1 MRTPTEIVEGLIAIG
16 WTQRQIADAT
26 GTSQPTIHRILHGAS
41 VTHQYQLV
49 DSLRRLERELTDLGA

>member
-1 MRTPTEIVEGLIAIG
+1 MRTPTEIVEGLVALG

-41 VTHQYQLV
+41 VTHKYQLV
-49 DSLRRLERELTDLGA
+49 DSLRKLEHELMDLGE